1 MRVMFSVFII
11 NMFIF
16 FGGHVL
22 WKVDKML
29 PGELKILI
37 INLHH

>member
-1 MRVMFSVFII
+1 MFSVFII
-11 NMFIF
+11 NMLF
-16 FGGHVL
+16 FDGHVL

>member
-16 FGGHVL
+16 DGHVL

-29 PGELKILI
+29 HGELKILI